1 MDNIREKI
9 SEEGLII
16 PIYKPINWTS
26 FDVVKYVRGVFKR
39 HTQFKK
45 IKVGHAGTLD
55 PLATGLLIICVGKKP
70 KKYTNTRIRRKL
82 MSQLSNLEL
91 LPHLM
96 ILKLR

>member
-9 SEEGLII
+9 SEEGLVI

-45 IKVGHAGTLD
+45 
-55 PLATGLLIICVGKKP
+55 
-70 KKYTNTRIRRKL
+70 
-82 MSQLSNLEL
+82 
-91 LPHLM
+91 
-96 ILKLR
+96 